1 MAEELRNLNCP
12 VAPQQ
17 VVQKIVGTLPPSYRT
32 FQSAW
37 LLRPAAEQTV
47 ENLTTGLL
55 GEEIMN
61 NCRNGGE
68 PDPIDV
74 AFFAARAPQTSKTTG
89 QSDHGLSA
97 RGKRGGFSRGRGSSR
112 GHRGR
117 GHHNFGGHKG
127 GQNHNSSDQSN
138 DQKGQV
144 ICFNCEKPGHKAY
157 NCPEKRNEERKQA
170 RDGSFN
176 KNRKSF
182 GCISASFCLM
192 AQPSS
197 QWLAD
202 SGATH
207 HMTGQRSFFTTY
219 REIPPGTWKVNG
231 IGGVELQAKGIGSID
246 ITAVVNDG
254 KLSGELREVL
264 YVPGIGVSLFS
275 IGSATAAGMEVL
287 FTESKVNAE
296 SFLLYMRMLANKLRY
311 FCRFSSQKTLKQS
324 WLDKEWVRHSIT
336 YLSLLTTTKSHKTLQ
351 ALPTSA
357 LESYTNDLHISTAR
371 TSSEC
376 RRRMLSRILD

>member
-1 MAEELRNLNCP
+1 MRISFSNNERLYGITGHNALSHINRLATIAEELRNLNCP

-68 PDPIDV
+68 PDPTDV

-97 RGKRGGFSRGRGSSR
+97 RGKRGGFSRGRGNSR

-127 GQNHNSSDQSN
+127 GQNHNNSSDQSN
-138 DQKGQV
+138 DQRGQV

-157 NCPEKRNEERKQA
+157 NYPEKRNEERKQA
-170 RDGSFN
+170 RDESFN

-182 GCISASFCLM
+182 RCISASFCLM

-202 SGATH
+202 SRTTH

-231 IGGVELQAKGIGSID
+231 IGGVELLAKGIGFID
-246 ITAVVNDG
+246 ITAVVNGG
-254 KLSGELREVL
+254 KLCGELREVL
-264 YVPGIGVSLFS
+264 YVPGIGASLFS
-275 IGSATAAGMEVL
+275 IGQQQQREW
-287 FTESKVNAE
+287 
-296 SFLLYMRMLANKLRY
+296 
-311 FCRFSSQKTLKQS
+311 KTCS
-324 WLDKEWVRHSIT
+324 PSP
-336 YLSLLTTTKSHKTLQ
+336 S
-351 ALPTSA
+351 
-357 LESYTNDLHISTAR
+357 
-371 TSSEC
+371 
-376 RRRMLSRILD
+376 